1 MPNADMNRLM
11 DNARIKLPGALDS
24 VIQLELFAV
33 LNEFF
38 QDTNIWYE
46 DITFD
51 VTPTS
56 YTLLENPASYTYT
69 IVPLEGGAINRLMGV
84 VDSKGFGQRAIM
96 PAPGSIILDFSPNQ
110 ADTYTARVA
119 KTVTDP
125 VSREGYA
132 QFPDWVMN
140 KYGND
145 ILDGVLGRMM
155 GQVAKPYSSPQLSL
169 LYSRK
174 FQQAINKAKAE
185 AMHGNVYRGQRWRFP
200 QTFSQR
206 RGRRV

>member
-1 MPNADMNRLM
+1 MANADMNRLM
-11 DNARIKLPGALDS
+11 DNARIKLPGALDNA
-24 VIQLELFAV
+24 IQLELFAV

-51 VTPTS
+51 VVPTP
-56 YTLLENPASYTYT
+56 YTYLENPGSYTYT
-69 IVPLEGGAINRLMGV
+69 VVPLEGGVINRLMGV
-84 VDSKGFGQRAIM
+84 VDSNSFAQRASM
-96 PAPGSIILDFSPNQ
+96 PTPGAIILDYSPNQ

-125 VSREGYA
+125 VSREGYP

-140 KYGND
+140 KYGSD

-169 LYSRK
+169 LHSRK
-174 FQQAINKAKAE
+174 FQQAINKARAE

-200 QTFSQR
+200 QTFSRR